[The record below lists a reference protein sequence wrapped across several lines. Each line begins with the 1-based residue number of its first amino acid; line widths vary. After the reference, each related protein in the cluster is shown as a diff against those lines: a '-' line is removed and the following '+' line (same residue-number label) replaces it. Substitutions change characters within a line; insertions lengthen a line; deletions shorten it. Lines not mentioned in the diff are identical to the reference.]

1 MTKSTISLLGSL
13 FVAGA
18 LVAAGCGGSSGGGTG
33 GKGDAGTGG
42 KATGGA
48 VGTGGKADGG
58 TGGMVGT
65 GGKIDG
71 GNNDTPSNDGGG
83 EPDAAT
89 TTVLYD
95 FESGVQG
102 WGWNNITGATV
113 AASTEQKVDGVQS
126 LKATLPAV
134 PEAGTAPNNVLLSAN
149 LNTLWPGTV
158 VTFHAFF
165 PTGTPT
171 NGDVYFQGFSQSN
184 NYQKFDSAANG
195 PHTIMPGAFTTW
207 TYTIPNTFPGGLQV
221 LGFQT
226 GDNMAGSLIAGKS
239 IYLDNITATGGVQ
252 NCAVATGTGNHD
264 FEPVDGASLSGYGI
278 DDHPVNNSV
287 AAISLSTDQ
296 AFTGTGSLKV
306 ALTGLTADP
315 TPDPADNT
323 HSARNVRNIYINSPN
338 IYCGQTATFHVYMP
352 TGSDGV
358 TFQAYVQYN
367 GYGKFVAMGPA
378 TITRGAFTTYAF
390 AIPTDVGPGGIQR
403 LGVQIINNRTT
414 PDGGTGDAGG
424 GSDAGD
430 GGTDA
435 ATDASAPPTSDF
447 TGNVYI
453 DAITW

>member
-1 MTKSTISLLGSL
+1 MTKSTIKLLGSL

-18 LVAAGCGGSSGGGTG
+18 LAAAGCGGSSGGGTG

-42 KATGGA
+42 KGAGGV
-48 VGTGGKADGG
+48 VGTGGKTDGG
-58 TGGMVGT
+58 TGGVTGT
-65 GGKIDG
+65 GGKTDG
-71 GNNDTPSNDGGG
+71 GGNDSGSNNDGGG
-83 EPDAAT
+83 DGPDAAT
-89 TTVLYD
+89 STVLYD

-102 WGWNNITGATV
+102 WGWNGVTGATV
-113 AASTEQKVDGVQS
+113 AASTDQKVDGVQS
-126 LKATLPAV
+126 LKATLAAA

-171 NGDVYFQGFSQSN
+171 NGDVYFQAFSQSN

-195 PHTIMPGAFTTW
+195 THTIMPGAFTTW
-207 TYTIPNTFPGGLQV
+207 TYTIPNTFPGGLQA

-226 GDNMAGSLIAGKS
+226 GDNMGGTLIAGKT

-252 NCAVATGTGNHD
+252 NCATGTGTGNHD
-264 FEPVDGASLSGYGI
+264 FENTDAGAATTTGYAI
-278 DDHPVNNSV
+278 DDTPANAGV
-287 AAISLSTDQ
+287 AAISISTDQ
-296 AFTGTGSLKV
+296 ASSGAQSLKV
-306 ALTGLTADP
+306 ALNGLPNTTTGGA
-315 TPDPADNT
+315 NT
-323 HSARNVRNIYINSPN
+323 RNIYINSPN

-358 TFQAYVQYN
+358 IFQAYVQYN

-378 TITRGAFTTYAF
+378 TITRGAFTTYALT
-390 AIPTDVGPGGIQR
+390 IPPDVGPGGIQR

-414 PDGGTGDAGG
+414 PDGGTGDAGS

-435 ATDASAPPTSDF
+435 AADAGATSTTDF

-453 DAITW
+453 DGITW